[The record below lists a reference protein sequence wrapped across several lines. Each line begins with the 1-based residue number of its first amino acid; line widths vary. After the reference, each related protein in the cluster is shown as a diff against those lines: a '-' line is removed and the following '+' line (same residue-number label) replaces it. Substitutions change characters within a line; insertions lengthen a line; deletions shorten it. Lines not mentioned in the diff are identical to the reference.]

1 MQGPSVATSMGV
13 AGWNYNRANFKYDQ
27 GQRWQRY
34 TTGRK
39 MAMAQVGMFRQDI
52 TDLAG
57 ASMAK
62 LKVYGPIYGIVITVC
77 VTVFVEGRSGLKF
90 PGPPVFISQIY
101 LQCLGVGMSFMA
113 LATWLLFHA
122 SMRAQVAC
130 VQLRTRKV
138 RVPVPTQRQL
148 DGSRKLLS
156 NFEEQGLY
164 DIFRVPFMMPNG
176 ANSQE
181 NSDEEEEEGKQH
193 KGYAK
198 GGIPG
203 IASKVR
209 SMAVEAH
216 EKGHTTHNMGMPG
229 LTSGH
234 PSWYET
240 ELEQR
245 DDCPE
250 SSPSGFGKDGAPLP
264 YEHFEMLRE
273 AQKEWWACE
282 AYMRI
287 CFLYGMMHL
296 IMAFSYWITL
306 HNICELGMIWCSNL
320 GAAGLT
326 AGVWIM
332 FRMDVLPEHGGAF
345 PVEIGGPFVTSI
357 ALGMMYGHTVNQTMM
372 DIARGIAAFII
383 LMHVALCFRMYS
395 VAKPAMTKAHHQA
408 KEAGGRLFNNSG
420 SCDSPAWLP
429 SAFQHV
435 MYLVAPPKT
444 VEQLEKEQHD
454 RDNNA
459 IADDPLAKVDMTPWS
474 YLRTM
479 IFIVALGWV
488 VQLTGH
494 AIECVMGER
503 MLMSNPGQPPWSR
516 AGQWYGWEHGPVSSK
531 HYAHV
536 TPQRGHWAWQKG
548 WGPQGQ
554 QELWASDM
562 FGFAPEADAWWS
574 EPEGPEPLQGAAG
587 FGENSWAKGTIAYGQ
602 NEPKWGPQHAGT
614 HSFDNNGGHRRLA
627 AHESS
632 VDSRPVVPVPVQW
645 PAAFEPDHLACG
657 PHSAGTIDMFGFAP
671 EADAWWSEPEG
682 PEPLQGAAGFGENSW
697 AKGTIAYGQNEPK
710 WGPKHTGKHDFDAN
724 GGHRRLATHE
734 SSEAA
739 PRPVVP
745 VPVQWP
751 ALLEPDFLVCGHGPE
766 GGRIAALTASGLGA
780 LLPVDAAD
788 GRTGASAVATSFAAE
803 GLLELGMAHS
813 ATWGDSSLLIVTGS
827 GNIACCSMSG
837 SNAEKSVCRALPMPP
852 LLGRGT
858 RMAPSAILEVTHGRG
873 LRAFVAGAGG
883 RVAFLELSGADEFWV
898 WSEVG
903 AVQLPQD
910 AVAAALS
917 AANEHL
923 LVTSEDGKA
932 FLFDLL
938 PHSAL
943 PASEFPSRTDSPA
956 AGPRRTWQSA
966 CVLPGGRIL
975 RLASSWQRER
985 GSTSAPILRPELL
998 V

>member
-1 MQGPSVATSMGV
+1 MGV

-39 MAMAQVGMFRQDI
+39 MAMAQVGMFRQDV

-57 ASMAK
+57 VSMAK

-77 VTVFVEGRSGLKF
+77 TTVFVEGRSGLKF

-101 LQCLGVGMSFMA
+101 LQCLGIGMGFMA

-156 NFEEQGLY
+156 TWEEQGLY
-164 DIFRVPFMMPNG
+164 DIFRVPFVMPNG
-176 ANSQE
+176 AGSAE

-198 GGIPG
+198 GGVPG

-209 SMAVEAH
+209 SMALEAH
-216 EKGHTTHNMGMPG
+216 EKGHTTHNMSMPG
-229 LTSGH
+229 LTAGH
-234 PSWYET
+234 PSWYEA

-245 DDCPE
+245 EECPE

-602 NEPKWGPQHAGT
+602 NEPKWGP
-614 HSFDNNGGHRRLA
+614 
-627 AHESS
+627 
-632 VDSRPVVPVPVQW
+632 
-645 PAAFEPDHLACG
+645 
-657 PHSAGTIDMFGFAP
+657 
-671 EADAWWSEPEG
+671 
-682 PEPLQGAAGFGENSW
+682 
-697 AKGTIAYGQNEPK
+697 
-710 WGPKHTGKHDFDAN
+710 KHTGKHDFDAN